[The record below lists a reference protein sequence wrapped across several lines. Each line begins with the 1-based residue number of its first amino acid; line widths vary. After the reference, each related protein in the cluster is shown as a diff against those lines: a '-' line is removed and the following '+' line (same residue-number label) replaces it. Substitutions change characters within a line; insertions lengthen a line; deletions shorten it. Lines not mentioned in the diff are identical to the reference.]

1 MARRDY
7 KVNEVIRVLYQAPNK
22 QSGLTDIVGEIFLPN
37 GSKDSNFPD
46 LVFTERENTGTY
58 VSEFTPDALGEW
70 QVIVHLGNGDGQ
82 GWFL

>member
-46 LVFTERENTGTY
+46 LVFT
-58 VSEFTPDALGEW
+58 
-70 QVIVHLGNGDGQ
+70 
-82 GWFL
+82 